1 MHPHYDRHHQRRKTR
16 SKCGQLQH
24 NCLLKL
30 WFIFIETNLFIGFM
44 QFFTL
49 KTRSLPTLSKG
60 WLGAMFPIVK
70 HQCEHCEHLSSTNPE
85 GNCPK
90 STITAITAHD
100 SNTTPTWIITYWL
113 INGRLVSVFFARL
126 KKMELVWWQ
135 VNTLKFPNNPIWKLL
150 KNPTSRDVTS
160 WIQLRKK
167 WNVEILGVDM
177 WVVTISSNL
186 CSTSFKTWPIIN
198 SPWKIHIC
206 LGSHPCW

>member
-1 MHPHYDRHHQRRKTR
+1 
-16 SKCGQLQH
+16 
-24 NCLLKL
+24 
-30 WFIFIETNLFIGFM
+30 M

-113 INGRLVSVFFARL
+113 INRRLVSVFFARL

-150 KNPTSRDVTS
+150 KNPTSRDVCYFMNSVTEKVK
-160 WIQLRKK
+160 LRNIRSKHVSCD
-167 WNVEILGVDM
+167 NFLESL
-177 WVVTISSNL
+177 
-186 CSTSFKTWPIIN
+186 
-198 SPWKIHIC
+198 
-206 LGSHPCW
+206 

>member
-1 MHPHYDRHHQRRKTR
+1 MICNRKLKRVLQLFGKVNKSLLLEDFFFNNVLCGSSSKCTHIMTVITSAAR

-30 WFIFIETNLFIGFM
+30 WFIFIETKPFYWGYAI
-44 QFFTL
+44 FTL

-113 INGRLVSVFFARL
+113 INRRLVSVFFARL
-126 KKMELVWWQ
+126 KKNGIGLMASEH
-135 VNTLKFPNNPIWKLL
+135 
-150 KNPTSRDVTS
+150 
-160 WIQLRKK
+160 
-167 WNVEILGVDM
+167 
-177 WVVTISSNL
+177 
-186 CSTSFKTWPIIN
+186 FKVP
-198 SPWKIHIC
+198 
-206 LGSHPCW
+206 